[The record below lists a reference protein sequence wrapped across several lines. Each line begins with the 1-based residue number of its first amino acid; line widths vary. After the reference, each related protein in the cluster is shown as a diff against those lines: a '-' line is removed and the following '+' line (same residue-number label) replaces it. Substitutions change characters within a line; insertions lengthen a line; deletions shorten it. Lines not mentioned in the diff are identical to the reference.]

1 MGGIA
6 AAPRGQGERMD
17 TGALRRTVADLIAPG
32 KGILAADESSGTIK
46 RRFDSIGV
54 ESTEENRRAYRT
66 LLLTAPGV
74 GDSICGVIL
83 FEETLGQCDDAG
95 DPLPEVA
102 ARQGIVPGVKV
113 DKGTVPLA
121 GAPGDLITEG
131 LDGLAGRLAGYKEQ
145 GARFAKWRE
154 VYNVGDALPGALAVS
169 ANAEVL
175 ARYARVCQEAD
186 VVPIVEPE
194 VLMDGGHTIERCAE
208 VTEAVL
214 RAVFAALDHHGV
226 LLEGIVLK
234 PNMVLPGGDGAKASP
249 ERVAD
254 ATLTVFRRAV
264 PAAVPTINFLS
275 GGQSAVE
282 STENLNAINAAS
294 GPKPWALSFSYGR
307 GLQAPALAAWGGRA
321 ENATAAQAAF
331 LERARLNGLA
341 RDGRYEGEPS
351 PAAG

>member
-1 MGGIA
+1 
-6 AAPRGQGERMD
+6 MD
-17 TGALRRTVADLIAPG
+17 EGALRQTVADLIAPSR
-32 KGILAADESSGTIK
+32 GILAADESTRTIK

-54 ESTEENRRAYRT
+54 ESTEENRRAYRS
-66 LLLTAPGV
+66 LLLTTPDV
-74 GDSICGVIL
+74 GDYICGVIL
-83 FEETLGQCDDAG
+83 FEETLGQADG
-95 DPLPEVA
+95 RGTPLPEVA
-102 ARQGIVPGVKV
+102 AAAGVVPGIKV

-121 GAPGDLITEG
+121 GAPGDLVTEG
-131 LDGLAGRLAGYKEQ
+131 LDGLAGRLEGYKAQ

-154 VYNVGDALPGALAVS
+154 VYNITDANPSALAIHV
-169 ANAEVL
+169 NAEVL
-175 ARYARVCQEAD
+175 AAYARICQEAG

-214 RAVFAALDHHGV
+214 KAVFAALDTHGV

-234 PNMVLPGGDGAKASP
+234 PNMVLPGSGSGRKAEP
-249 ERVAD
+249 EEVAE

-282 STENLNAINAAS
+282 STENLNAMNTAP
-294 GPKPWALSFSYGR
+294 GEKPWALSFSYGR
-307 GLQAPALAAWGGRA
+307 GLQAPALAAWGGKREQEA
-321 ENATAAQAAF
+321 AAQAAF
-331 LERARLNGLA
+331 FERARLNGLA
-341 RDGRYEGEPS
+341 RDGRYEGEPAA